1 MSYPIYNTEKLVQF
15 FVKELNQTNI
25 TPIGDNQFI
34 LIDFQNYDGYYIVDV
49 LLEYYQKY
57 NFNLLQQR
65 ITDINDGKQQTY
77 KFTKFN
83 GKSFSQKEQLELIL
97 KPQYKVEIIVKC
109 RPEYLQ
115 IIKNIRL
122 KIIKDI

>member
-15 FVKELNQTNI
+15 FVKELNPTNI

-83 GKSFSQKEQLELIL
+83 GKSFSQKDQLELIL
-97 KPQYKVEIIVKC
+97 KPWYKVEIIVKC
-109 RPEYLQ
+109 RPEYLEL
-115 IIKNIRL
+115 IKNIRL